1 VSFVDNKGNKE
12 VYELIWHKVQSRL
25 RHNDEDKF
33 KSETCEVYGQIHFRN
48 NKKRSV
54 MKSFVKSMSLV
65 LVASVSGAAA
75 GVFVV
80 EKKYEALG
88 KSVSFNSIYDYPK
101 AYSATELSLPK
112 SSITKVAEYIGPTVV
127 GISNNSENFL
137 GRVVNQFTG
146 SGIIISSEG
155 LIVTNYH
162 VIEGASKISV
172 KLSGVDTKPINATL
186 VGVDK
191 TSDIALIKIDMKNL
205 PAAILGDSSKVRAGD
220 IAIAIGNP
228 LGEEFAG
235 SVTQGIVSATNRV
248 IEIADSFTKETT
260 VYKVIQTDAAIN
272 PGNSGGPLCNELGEV
287 IGINSLKVGK
297 NNNVEGMGFAIS
309 SNEVKN
315 VVNQILS
322 QGKVSRVDLGVIGS
336 FYEDKTITGYYV
348 RQVYG
353 GASEA
358 GILPTDIILQIDG
371 VSIAKSG
378 QLSEILEKYK
388 AGDNVVCKVLRDD
401 KKVDFKITLNE
412 K

>member
-1 VSFVDNKGNKE
+1 VDNRGNKE
-12 VYELIWHKVQSRL
+12 VYDLIWHKVQSRL
-25 RHNDEDKF
+25 RHSDEDKF

-48 NKKRSV
+48 KKKRSV
-54 MKSFVKSMSLV
+54 MKSIIKSMSLI

-80 EKKYEALG
+80 EKKYEALD
-88 KSVSFNSIYDYPK
+88 KSISLNSIYDYPK
-101 AYSATELSLPK
+101 SYSATELSLPK
-112 SSITKVAEYIGPTVV
+112 SSITKVAEYVGPTVV

-137 GRVVNQFTG
+137 GSVVNQFTG

-162 VIEGASKISV
+162 VIEGATKISV

-186 VGVDK
+186 IGVDK

-205 PAAILGDSSKVRAGD
+205 PAAILGDSSKVRTGD

-235 SVTQGIVSATNRV
+235 SVTQGIISATNRV
-248 IEIADSFTKETT
+248 IEITDSFTKETT

-297 NNNVEGMGFAIS
+297 NNNAEGMGFAIS

-371 VSIAKSG
+371 VNIAKSG

>member
-1 VSFVDNKGNKE
+1 MDNRGNKE
-12 VYELIWHKVQSRL
+12 VYDLIWHKVQSRL
-25 RHNDEDKF
+25 RHIDEDKF

-48 NKKRSV
+48 NKKRSA
-54 MKSFVKSMSLV
+54 MKSLVKSMSLI
-65 LVASVSGAAA
+65 LIASVSGAVA
-75 GVFVV
+75 GMLVI
-80 EKKYEALG
+80 EKKYETLE
-88 KSVSFNSIYDYPK
+88 KTTSLNSIYNYPK
-101 AYSATELSLPK
+101 TYSATELSLPK
-112 SSITKVAEYIGPTVV
+112 SSITKVAEYVGPTVV

-162 VIEGASKISV
+162 VIEGATKISV

-191 TSDIALIKIDMKNL
+191 TSDIALINIDMKNL
-205 PAAILGDSSKVRAGD
+205 PTAILGDSSKVRAGD

-235 SVTQGIVSATNRV
+235 SVTQGIISATNRV
-248 IEIADSFTKETT
+248 IEITDSFTKETT

-297 NNNVEGMGFAIS
+297 NNDAEGMGFAIS

-322 QGKVSRVDLGVIGS
+322 KGKVSRVDLGVIGS

-371 VSIAKSG
+371 ISIAKSG

-388 AGDNVVCKVLRDD
+388 ARDTVVCKVLRDD

-412 K
+412 KQ